1 MSFYELFKK
10 GYHSRNLGHFAS
22 IVNIATI
29 DGDLGEEEEK
39 LIKRLALK
47 LGIGNSEY
55 DKILKD
61 PSKYPI
67 IPPNSADERLERIHD
82 LFDII
87 FADHE
92 IDSKEFVLIK
102 KYAIALG
109 YDHVNANELIQE
121 SINIYSGKIDLE
133 EYKFILNKRLNK

>member
-22 IVNIATI
+22 IVNIASI
-29 DGDLGEEEEK
+29 DGNIDEDEQA
-39 LIKRLALK
+39 LIKRLAVK
-47 LGIGNSEY
+47 LGVESSEFES
-55 DKILKD
+55 ILKD

-67 IPPNSADERLERIHD
+67 LPSNSVDERLERIHD

-87 FADHE
+87 FVDHD
-92 IDSKEFVLIK
+92 IDSKEFLLIK

-109 YDHVNANELIQE
+109 FDHVNANELIRE
-121 SINIYSGKIDLE
+121 SINIYRGKLSLD
-133 EYKFILNKRLNK
+133 EYKYLLKKRLNK

>member
-22 IVNIATI
+22 IVNIASI
-29 DGDLGEEEEK
+29 DGNIDEEEQA
-39 LIKRLALK
+39 LIKRLAIK
-47 LGIGNSEY
+47 LGVENSELESV
-55 DKILKD
+55 IKD

-67 IPPNSADERLERIHD
+67 IPPNSLDERLERIHD

-87 FADHE
+87 FVDHD
-92 IDSKEFVLIK
+92 IDSKEFLLIK

-109 YDHVNANELIQE
+109 FNHVNANALIQE
-121 SINIYSGKIDLE
+121 SINIYRGKLSLD
-133 EYKFILNKRLNK
+133 EYKYLLNKRLKR

>member
-22 IVNIATI
+22 IVNIAAI
-29 DGDLGEEEEK
+29 DGDIDKEEQA
-39 LIKRLALK
+39 LIKRLAVK
-47 LGIGNSEY
+47 LGVENSEFES
-55 DKILKD
+55 ILKD

-67 IPPNSADERLERIHD
+67 IPPNSVDERLERIHD

-87 FADHE
+87 FAEHE

-109 YDHVNANELIQE
+109 FDHVNANELIQE
-121 SINIYSGKIDLE
+121 SIKIYSGKLDLE
-133 EYKFILNKRLNK
+133 EYKYLLNKRLNK

>member
-22 IVNIATI
+22 IVNIAAI
-29 DGDLGEEEEK
+29 DGDIDKEEQA
-39 LIKRLALK
+39 LIKRLAVK
-47 LGIGNSEY
+47 LGVENSEFES
-55 DKILKD
+55 ILKD

-67 IPPNSADERLERIHD
+67 IPPNSVDERLERIHD

-109 YDHVNANELIQE
+109 FDHVNANELIQE
-121 SINIYSGKIDLE
+121 SIKIYSGKLDLE
-133 EYKFILNKRLNK
+133 EYKYLLNKRLNK